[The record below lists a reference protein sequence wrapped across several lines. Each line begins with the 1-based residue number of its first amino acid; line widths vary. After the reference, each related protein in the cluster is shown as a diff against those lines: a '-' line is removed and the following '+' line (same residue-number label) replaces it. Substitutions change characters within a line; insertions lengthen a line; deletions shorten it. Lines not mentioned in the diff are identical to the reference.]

1 MNNIKLDNY
10 KKSLEKNHRAL
21 NSLIKEA
28 YISRVDDETLREMKT
43 QKLALKGKIVDLDRQ
58 LAEENNAT

>member
-10 KKSLEKNHRAL
+10 KKSLEKKHRAL
-21 NSLIKEA
+21 DSLIKEA